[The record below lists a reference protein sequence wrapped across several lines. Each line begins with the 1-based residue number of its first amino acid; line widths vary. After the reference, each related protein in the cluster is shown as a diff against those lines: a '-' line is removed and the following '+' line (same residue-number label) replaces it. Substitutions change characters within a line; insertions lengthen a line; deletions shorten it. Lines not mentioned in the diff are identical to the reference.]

1 MQNKRVLF
9 GLSTFIIGGIAGIVS
24 MMLRG
29 MDLFPNPDII
39 NDWSLVVQSNQYL
52 ISQYLYIILAYTLPF
67 FGFWS
72 LYEILRNKKQ
82 LEKLSFWGMIFSI
95 IGTALVLPNL
105 GVFAYVSPQ
114 VGKWFIEGNDVS
126 NVIVDAISKTAMPVG
141 IFGAILY
148 TIGPTLLGIAIWKS
162 KIFSKLG
169 GILLIL
175 HGLILSF
182 SFSLYYLLFAGW
194 VLLIIVG
201 IMTIINY
208 RQNS

>member
-1 MQNKRVLF
+1 MRNKRILF
-9 GLSTFIIGGIAGIVS
+9 GLSSFIIGGIAGIVS
-24 MMLRG
+24 MILRG
-29 MDLFPNPDII
+29 KDLLPNPDIV
-39 NDWSLVVQSNQYL
+39 NEWSLAVQSNQYL
-52 ISQYLYIILAYTLPF
+52 ISQYQYIILAYILPF

-95 IGTALVLPNL
+95 LGTALVLPNL

-114 VGKWFIEGNDVS
+114 VGKLFIDGNDVS
-126 NVIVDAISKTAMPVG
+126 NVIVDAISKTAMPIG

-148 TIGPTLLGIAIWKS
+148 TTGPILLGISIWKS
-162 KIFSKLG
+162 KIFNKIS

-182 SFSLYYLLFAGW
+182 SFSSYYLLIVGW
-194 VLLIIVG
+194 FLLIIIG
-201 IMTIINY
+201 IVTITNY
-208 RQNS
+208 RNNI